1 MEKNSLLKKISRSSI
16 VLSLSIF
23 FVTSVSGNINPV
35 IATEEEQ
42 YIGTILTIEHVTQ
55 TTKVYVIGSLLDLA
69 QQYGRTIYQEINS
82 PLNDCAN
89 ATIDCVF
96 MDNGYYEGT
105 REFQPPVRYYYFA
118 NSLEPIITGSRA
130 MYNDYESLIF
140 ALQYLEAEALYFG
153 ETDVGNSVL
162 SYIRNINNSYRTNH
176 VSSFFGDVY
185 YYNIVC
191 GQEHL
196 SLVNNIKQIYP
207 GGMRINEY
215 FAAFLND
222 DELYDSNIYGTC
234 NPYYLSLN
242 LELINPSS
250 NNVHHTIDLIHMFA
264 SMDGIFT
271 NTEEAT
277 GDFPFNLLEKN
288 TYRHLV
294 SWAGD
299 LQSCTKICANSS
311 FAPSSFQLIL
321 ASSYYGFDY
330 SDFYADLDAINIAMG
345 NSVNSNSISYYVN
358 NYFTSLSTNSTDRY
372 TLFLNKIAGTVN
384 NSSYTTNEKFVYK
397 IKEMLGIS
405 LTNDNIINILDPAHT
420 YLKYR
425 ILSTDT
431 ELNYRITIA
440 ERFIEYVL
448 SQ

>member
-162 SYIRNINNSYRTNH
+162 SY
-176 VSSFFGDVY
+176 
-185 YYNIVC
+185 
-191 GQEHL
+191 
-196 SLVNNIKQIYP
+196 KQIYP

-277 GDFPFNLLEKN
+277 GDYPFNLLEKN

-299 LQSCTKICANSS
+299 LQSCTKICANLS
-311 FAPSSFQLIL
+311 FVPSSFQIIL

-405 LTNDNIINILDPAHT
+405 LTNDNIINILDLAHT
-420 YLKYR
+420 CLKYR

-431 ELNYRITIA
+431 DLNYRITIA